1 MIIESSSVE
10 YHLSYSFIPS
20 FFGVLGSIPC
30 PAQSPKNH
38 SLHFTTLDSS
48 IIILAAISVGI
59 LMNQIPHTQSASSF
73 TSTMVTANLS
83 PVSHTSTS
91 SPPIHHR
98 QNRRRERPG
107 SRARRTISHSSFYI
121 PNHRPGNG
129 SSPILRQTFDQS
141 WIRWKARQAAELEM
155 LAMKENMRQLE
166 MEREMMVGEAKVR
179 EEKELERIQRRL
191 FGGEEDDEAAL
202 CSIKAVHPSIFP
214 PLSQNKYQ
222 ILQIENSI
230 PHTFQPPKFRRTES
244 IMPIEPYMRIAR
256 LNFINFR
263 DLGSIAQVIAQ
274 LLFPCISNPIRNV
287 PQRRP
292 SSNL

>member
-107 SRARRTISHSSFYI
+107 SRARRTIS
-121 PNHRPGNG
+121 RKAV
-129 SSPILRQTFDQS
+129 LATDV

-191 FGGEEDDEAAL
+191 FGGEEDDEAVSCDIDL
-202 CSIKAVHPSIFP
+202 CPAMLDVV
-214 PLSQNKYQ
+214 
-222 ILQIENSI
+222 
-230 PHTFQPPKFRRTES
+230 
-244 IMPIEPYMRIAR
+244 MR
-256 LNFINFR
+256 
-263 DLGSIAQVIAQ
+263 
-274 LLFPCISNPIRNV
+274 LFDGEVDYLDP
-287 PQRRP
+287 
-292 SSNL
+292 

>member
-1 MIIESSSVE
+1 
-10 YHLSYSFIPS
+10 
-20 FFGVLGSIPC
+20 
-30 PAQSPKNH
+30 
-38 SLHFTTLDSS
+38 
-48 IIILAAISVGI
+48 
-59 LMNQIPHTQSASSF
+59 
-73 TSTMVTANLS
+73 MVTANLS
-83 PVSHTSTS
+83 PVSHASTS

-107 SRARRTISHSSFYI
+107 SRARRTISRKAVLATDVSEGILEARDSSFYI

-244 IMPIEPYMRIAR
+244 MLEI
-256 LNFINFR
+256 
-263 DLGSIAQVIAQ
+263 
-274 LLFPCISNPIRNV
+274 
-287 PQRRP
+287 
-292 SSNL
+292 